1 MAEAIGKT
9 SDAGLI
15 SVLLVYS
22 PAPRQV
28 LELTL
33 DLPAV
38 ARVREALLQAAAQDA
53 RFANLPSNL
62 SFGIWNRSAALEQPL
77 TDGDRLEIYRPLRV
91 DPKVAR
97 RERFK
102 KQGAKSAGLFAQR
115 RPGAK
120 AGY

>member
-1 MAEAIGKT
+1 MKAQ
-9 SDAGLI
+9 SGLSI
-15 SVLLVYS
+15 TVVYS
-22 PAPRQV
+22 PAPRV
-28 LELTL
+28 LHEIALTL
-33 DLPAV
+33 PV
-38 ARVREALLQAAAQDA
+38 GARVSDALAACAQDA
-53 RFANLPSNL
+53 RFAQALVEPQM
-62 SFGIWNRSAALEQPL
+62 GVWGKRAALSYALANE
-77 TDGDRLEIYRPLRV
+77 DRVEIYRPLRV

>member
-1 MAEAIGKT
+1 MAESAVSSCVGVT
-9 SDAGLI
+9 LTW
-15 SVLLVYS
+15 S
-22 PAPRQV
+22 PAPRV
-28 LELTL
+28 VHLLTL
-33 DLPAV
+33 SLPV
-38 ARVREALLQAAAQDA
+38 GSCARDALALAAKDDA
-53 RFANLPSNL
+53 RFADVPS
-62 SFGIWNRSAALEQPL
+62 SPAIGIWNRRVTLHHML
-77 TDGDRLEIYRPLRV
+77 RDGERLEIYRSLRV

>member
-1 MAEAIGKT
+1 MVKPELRITVAYA
-9 SDAGLI
+9 
-15 SVLLVYS
+15 

-28 LELTL
+28 IERELRLAAGCT
-33 DLPAV
+33 
-38 ARVREALLQAAAQDA
+38 ARDALQASGLLADCPELQNVPLDVGVWG
-53 RFANLPSNL
+53 RPCTP
-62 SFGIWNRSAALEQPL
+62 GQVLEE
-77 TDGDRLEIYRPLRV
+77 GDRLEIYRPLRV

-102 KQGAKSAGLFAQR
+102 GQGARTAGLFARR